1 MLNSSSHARTKNT
14 MSPFKKIA
22 GNETDIIKIYD
33 GGNSFLDEIDEN

>member
-1 MLNSSSHARTKNT
+1 